1 MFVQYTQGSGLDL
14 SVNIKPKLKKLA
26 TDSTVGCVLCPG
38 FDQHHKHIY
47 KIVSHA
53 QGKQDYGKE
62 DFRYTRNTRVHFTRE
77 NTHIPGKEM
86 VKDQARGHKA
96 VKGTCDGKARPHGS
110 ASNTKA

>member
-1 MFVQYTQGSGLDL
+1 MPKGNRIMGKRISDTLEIQEYMFL
-14 SVNIKPKLKKLA
+14 
-26 TDSTVGCVLCPG
+26 
-38 FDQHHKHIY
+38 
-47 KIVSHA
+47 
-53 QGKQDYGKE
+53 
-62 DFRYTRNTRVHFTRE
+62 TRE